1 VVLMRINLPQ
11 AMIGAFTCE
20 IRHAVAV
27 SQLEAHVPTNVIIPV
42 LAPHDDGAKLQQN
55 RVEVQAPTQ
64 IRVETNDQRWRVRE
78 SVYPASSRLVLD
90 AVGSA
95 SQVELVTTLNE
106 LRPQRATVAE
116 KVWLQT
122 WIAGRERHERAVFQ
136 IRTNNDRLIVNCPP
150 SMRSDQL
157 VLIVDGVAVVPRWNA
172 PQQLLVSLET
182 DETTSKSSE
191 KLSAHCIELWWP
203 VAEQSTYNVRLAAP
217 QIEEAWVGQ
226 VFWHVVL
233 PRDRMALGTP
243 AQMSPE
249 MAWSGPWW
257 QSPRLS
263 QAQLESWSGATSQDA
278 PPSSL
283 LGSDYRQ
290 YLFSGIGQP
299 VELSLST
306 QPAAWW
312 MLGISGIALLAALA
326 IVYVPNLRRGY
337 LLFAAAAML
346 LALAWW
352 WPSLGVFAAHCAA
365 AALAVFAATKLLEN
379 VLVRWRAASFP
390 AQRVALLPAVRRR
403 RAVEAIAEPSISR
416 PSTTATAAMSLPLA
430 ADVKP

>member
-1 VVLMRINLPQ
+1 MV
-11 AMIGAFTCE
+11 
-20 IRHAVAV
+20 
-27 SQLEAHVPTNVIIPV
+27 
-42 LAPHDDGAKLQQN
+42 
-55 RVEVQAPTQ
+55 
-64 IRVETNDQRWRVRE
+64 
-78 SVYPASSRLVLD
+78 
-90 AVGSA
+90 
-95 SQVELVTTLNE
+95 
-106 LRPQRATVAE
+106 
-116 KVWLQT
+116 
-122 WIAGRERHERAVFQ
+122 
-136 IRTNNDRLIVNCPP
+136 
-150 SMRSDQL
+150 
-157 VLIVDGVAVVPRWNA
+157 
-172 PQQLLVSLET
+172 
-182 DETTSKSSE
+182 
-191 KLSAHCIELWWP
+191 
-203 VAEQSTYNVRLAAP
+203 EQSSSNVRLAAP

-263 QAQLESWSGATSQDA
+263 QAQLEAWSGATSQDA
-278 PPSSL
+278 PPSKL
-283 LGSDYRQ
+283 LGSGYRQ
-290 YLFSGIGQP
+290 YLFSSIGQP
-299 VELSLST
+299 VEISLST

-312 MLGISGIALLAALA
+312 MLGVSGIALLATLA

-337 LLFAAAAML
+337 FLFAAAATL

-365 AALAVFAATKLLEN
+365 AALAVFAATKLLEKA
-379 VLVRWRAASFP
+379 LARWRAARFP
-390 AQRVALLPAVRRR
+390 AQRVASLPAVRRR